1 MKKFKIIESTAAYIS
16 RKNIDT
22 DAIIPKQYLKAVK
35 RDGFGENL
43 FDDWRYLEPGNLGD
57 DHSKR
62 KKNPDFFLN
71 KKKFKDANI
80 LVAGDNFGCG
90 SSREHAV
97 WALLDY
103 GFSVIISTSFADI
116 FYNNCFK
123 NGLLPIVLSQSD
135 IDKIVDLINTK
146 NSLIK
151 IDLQNQMISFENY
164 EITFEI
170 DQRRKKVLLEGID
183 DISETLILKNKIK
196 EYESKKILITPWLF
210 DE

>member
-1 MKKFKIIESTAAYIS
+1 MKKFKKIESTAAYIS

-43 FDDWRYLEPGNLGD
+43 FDDWRYLDPGNLGD

-135 IDKIVDLINTK
+135 IDKIVDLINAK

-151 IDLQNQMISFENY
+151 IDLQNQLISFENY

-170 DQRRKKVLLEGID
+170 DKRRKKVLLEGID

>member
-1 MKKFKIIESTAAYIS
+1 M
-16 RKNIDT
+16 
-22 DAIIPKQYLKAVK
+22 
-35 RDGFGENL
+35 
-43 FDDWRYLEPGNLGD
+43 
-57 DHSKR
+57 
-62 KKNPDFFLN
+62 
-71 KKKFKDANI
+71 
-80 LVAGDNFGCG
+80 
-90 SSREHAV
+90 
-97 WALLDY
+97 DY

-170 DQRRKKVLLEGID
+170 DKRRKKVLLEGID

>member
-71 KKKFKDANI
+71 KKNFKDANI

>member
-1 MKKFKIIESTAAYIS
+1 MKKFKIIESTVAYIA

-71 KKKFKDANI
+71 KKNFKDANI

-123 NGLLPIVLSQSD
+123 NGLLPIALSQSD

-170 DQRRKKVLLEGID
+170 DKRRKKVLLEGID

>member
-1 MKKFKIIESTAAYIS
+1 MKKFKIIESTVAYIA

-43 FDDWRYLEPGNLGD
+43 FDDWRYLEPGKLGD

-135 IDKIVDLINTK
+135 IEKIVDLINKK
-146 NSLIK
+146 NILIK
-151 IDLQNQMISFENY
+151 IDLQNQMISSENN

-196 EYESKKILITPWLF
+196 EYESKKILLTPWLF